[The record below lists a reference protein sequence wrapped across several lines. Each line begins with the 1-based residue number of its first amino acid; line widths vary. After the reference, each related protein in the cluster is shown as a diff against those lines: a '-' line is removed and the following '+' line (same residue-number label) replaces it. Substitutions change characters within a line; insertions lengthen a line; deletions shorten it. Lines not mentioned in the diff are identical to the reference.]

1 MSNILA
7 KVGKLDNVS
16 LYQHICDTT
25 SDLENIPENEITL
38 GSTAIVIDG
47 DKGFEAYMANSEKEW
62 KPLVT
67 MSGGGSDTPAD
78 DTSSST
84 VGTAV
89 VGQATVGGAS
99 DTPSSDEQ
107 VNPGYSVE
115 TEEIVV
121 LDNQTV
127 GFQTEEGAPFAGIDN
142 ENYTLPE
149 FQIPS
154 DVEIL
159 NVTLDGVNYQLPRFN
174 VKDFIAY
181 GEIEDNMPSFENCP
195 LNISGDGFIAASP
208 SLVDNQPHTLSVS
221 YTMPVVTDVSSAFKA
236 AVALS
241 VDSPIRIFDA
251 TPGPAND
258 LRQEIDACLTNGT
271 IPVLRYRTDSQ
282 MMVYR
287 NFFYYFAGYEIKN
300 YSVKAYR
307 FTQLYALNTVT
318 EKDIQLVCDP
328 NNASVWTL
336 EFVTDNEEVDPTT

>member
-67 MSGGGSDTPAD
+67 MSGGGSDAPAD
-78 DTSSST
+78 
-84 VGTAV
+84 G
-89 VGQATVGGAS
+89 
-99 DTPSSDEQ
+99 Q
-107 VNPGYSVE
+107 VNPGYTVE
-115 TEEIVV
+115 TEEIVI
-121 LDNQTV
+121 LNNQIV
-127 GFQTEEGAPFAGIDN
+127 GFQAIEGDQSADIDN
-142 ENYTLPE
+142 ENYTIPE

-159 NVTLDGVNYQLPRFN
+159 NVTLDGVNYKLPRFN
-174 VKDFIAY
+174 VEDFIAY
-181 GEIEDNMPSFENCP
+181 GEIEDNMPSFENYP

-208 SLVDNQPHTLSVS
+208 SLADNQSHTLSVS

-300 YSVKAYR
+300 YSVQAYR
-307 FTQLYALNTVT
+307 FTQLYALNTAA

-328 NNASVWTL
+328 NNTNVWTL
-336 EFVTDNEEVDPTT
+336 EFVTDNEEADPTT

>member
-67 MSGGGSDTPAD
+67 MSD
-78 DTSSST
+78 
-84 VGTAV
+84 
-89 VGQATVGGAS
+89 GAS

-107 VNPGYSVE
+107 VNPGYTVE

-127 GFQTEEGAPFAGIDN
+127 GFQAIEGDQSAEIDY

-159 NVTLDGVNYQLPRFN
+159 NVTLDGVNYKLPRFN
-174 VKDFIAY
+174 VEDFIAY
-181 GEIEDNMPSFENCP
+181 GEIEDNMPSFENYP
-195 LNISGDGFIAASP
+195 INISSDGFIAASP
-208 SLVDNQPHTLSVS
+208 SLADNQTHTLSVS

-241 VDSPIRIFDA
+241 AVSPIKIFDA

-258 LRQEIDACLTNGT
+258 LRQEIDACLTNGM

-282 MMVYR
+282 MMTYR

-328 NNASVWTL
+328 NDASVWTL
-336 EFVTDNEEVDPTT
+336 EFVTDNEESETTP

>member
-67 MSGGGSDTPAD
+67 MSG
-78 DTSSST
+78 
-84 VGTAV
+84 
-89 VGQATVGGAS
+89 AS

-107 VNPGYSVE
+107 VVNPGYTVE

-121 LDNQTV
+121 LDNQIV
-127 GFQTEEGAPFAGIDN
+127 GFQVGEGATFSDIDN
-142 ENYTLPE
+142 ENYTLPK

-154 DVEIL
+154 DVEAL
-159 NVTLDGVNYQLPRFN
+159 NVTLDGVNYKLPRIE
-174 VKDFIAY
+174 VGQWIDY
-181 GEIEDNMPSFENCP
+181 GEIDDNDAPVFEYYP
-195 LNISGDGFIAASP
+195 IYIGSDGYIAASP
-208 SLVDNQPHTLSVS
+208 SLADNQSHTLSVS
-221 YTMPVVTDVSSAFKA
+221 YTRPVVTDVSSAFKA

-300 YSVKAYR
+300 YNVQAYR
-307 FTQLYALNTVT
+307 FTQLYALNTAA

-336 EFVTDNEEVDPTT
+336 EFVTDNEEADPTT